1 VSCHAGLQDMGLLN
15 LLDFTVI
22 VGYLAGITWIGSR
35 FYRKNASMQ
44 EYLLGGRGMKWLPVA
59 LSIMAADTSA
69 ISYLGV
75 PAWSFQQNMRLNQ
88 NILTYLLA
96 IPIVILVFLPVYSR
110 GNLFTAYQYL
120 ENRFDL
126 RVRLL
131 TSVFFLVIRGA
142 HVAVVIYA
150 PALMMAELMGV
161 PLRLSITVMGV
172 LTAVYTTLGGIK
184 GVIWTDAIQ
193 VTTVLLG
200 FTTVAV
206 AVLSQIPGG
215 FAEVWQTGLA
225 HHKFDLVDFS
235 LDLNR
240 VDNSWAILCGGTI
253 LSVQAIST
261 DQAVLQKYFTTKSA
275 RETSKSL
282 LFYGA
287 VIIPLMTLLSILGVV
302 LFVFYASRPE
312 LRATLQNPD
321 AVVPHF
327 AAKILPH
334 GLAGLVVASIF
345 AGSMST
351 VSASLNSLAT
361 STVVD
366 IYRRLIRTDRSDRHY
381 TQASRWATGLWGVLA
396 TVAAFYAGHL
406 GALINAFAKVQ
417 SLMGGIILGV
427 FLLGILSK
435 RASSSGV
442 ILASALGLAAVLYA
456 FIFTSISLFW
466 YCVIGC
472 LTTLLVGWLW
482 SLIKPSASPARAVTA
497 ET

>member
-1 VSCHAGLQDMGLLN
+1 MGLLN
-15 LLDFTVI
+15 LLDLIVI
-22 VGYLAGITWIGSR
+22 IGYLAGITWIGAR
-35 FYRKNASMQ
+35 FYRRNANMQ
-44 EYLLGGRGMKWLPVA
+44 EYLLGGQGMKWLPVA
-59 LSIMAADTSA
+59 LSILAADTSA

-96 IPIVILVFLPVYSR
+96 IPIVIFLFLPVYSR
-110 GNLFTAYQYL
+110 RNLFTAYQYL

-131 TSVFFLVIRGA
+131 ASFFFLVIRGA

-161 PLRLSITVMGV
+161 PLNVSILVMGV
-172 LTAVYTTLGGIK
+172 LTAFYTTMGGMK

-193 VTTVLLG
+193 VATVLVG
-200 FTTVAV
+200 FTTVAI
-206 AVLSQIPGG
+206 AVLAQIPGG

-225 HHKFDLVDFS
+225 HQKFELVDFS
-235 LDLNR
+235 LNLNR
-240 VDNSWAILCGGTI
+240 VDNSWAILVGGTI
-253 LSVQAIST
+253 LAVQAMST

-287 VIIPLMTLLSILGVV
+287 VIVPLITLLSILGVI

-327 AAKILPH
+327 AAKVLPH

-366 IYRRLIRTDRSDRHY
+366 VYKSLIRKDSSDRHY
-381 TQASRWATGLWGVLA
+381 TLASRCATCLWGALA
-396 TVAAFYAGHL
+396 TAGAFYAERL
-406 GALINAFAKVQ
+406 GALINAFAKIQ

-427 FLLGILSK
+427 FLLGILSS
-435 RASSSGV
+435 RTSSSGV
-442 ILASALGLAAVLYA
+442 IVASVLGLVTVLYV
-456 FIFTSISLFW
+456 FVFTSISLFW

-472 LTTLLVGWLW
+472 LTTFFIGWLW
-482 SLIKPSASPARAVTA
+482 SLVKPAENPAAAATPWR
-497 ET
+497 